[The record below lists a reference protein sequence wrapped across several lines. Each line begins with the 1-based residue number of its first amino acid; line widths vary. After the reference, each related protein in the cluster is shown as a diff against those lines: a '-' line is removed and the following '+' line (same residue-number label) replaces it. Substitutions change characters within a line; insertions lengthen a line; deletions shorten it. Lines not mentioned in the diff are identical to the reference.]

1 MSGAD
6 TAEIEQD
13 LEEDYTGDDGS
24 ILWDKLSR
32 GIVGVFLTLVGF
44 GVASVIGLLRDGVTG
59 FVDGIGSF
67 WAMLIGAPF
76 RAGTGQIS
84 RAGETAA
91 NGLVALGPAAFPVAV
106 ILSIATTALILWG
119 VRRFV

>member
-6 TAEIEQD
+6 TAEIEEE
-13 LEEDYTGDDGS
+13 LEEDYTADDGG
-24 ILWDKLSR
+24 ILWDDLSS

-59 FVDGIGSF
+59 LIDGIGSF
-67 WAMLIGAPF
+67 WAMLVGAPF
-76 RAGTGQIS
+76 RLGSGQLT

-91 NGLVALGPAAFPVAV
+91 NGLANFGPAAFPIAV
-106 ILSIATTALILWG
+106 LLSITMTGLILWG
-119 VRRFV
+119 VSRFV